1 MSAIELPSPVGRVA
15 LVTGAGR
22 GIGKEIALALGR
34 AGIDVAVTARSTG
47 EIGAVAAEIQALG
60 RRAVAVPCDVTDSE
74 QVTGMVAAVRER
86 LGPVTILVNNAGQG
100 RSQKFVDHPDM
111 LWHQMIAVNLH
122 SVYYV
127 SKAVVPMMLESG
139 WGRIINIGSIA
150 SKAGARYLAAYTAA
164 KHGVLG
170 LTRALAAEF
179 VKNNITVN
187 AVCPGYLDTPMTA
200 ASVANIVAR
209 TGMSEAEARAT
220 LANVSPQQRLIQP
233 DEVVAVVMLLV
244 SEAARGINGQGI
256 NVDGGAVMF

>member
-1 MSAIELPSPVGRVA
+1 MPSIELPAPAGRIA

-22 GIGKEIALALGR
+22 GIGKEIALALAR
-34 AGIDVAVTARSTG
+34 AGVDVGVTARSVA
-47 EIGAVAAEIQALG
+47 EIEVVAAEIQALG
-60 RRAVAVPCDVTDSE
+60 RQAVAVPCDVADATKVTRMVTIVGE
-74 QVTGMVAAVRER
+74 Q

-100 RSQKFVDHPDM
+100 LSHKFLDHPDA

-122 SVYYV
+122 STYYV
-127 SKAVVPMMLESG
+127 SKAVVPMMVEAG
-139 WGRIINIGSIA
+139 WGRIINIA
-150 SKAGARYLAAYTAA
+150 SVSSKVGARYLAAYTAA

-187 AVCPGYLDTPMTA
+187 AVCPGYVDTPMTD

-220 LANVSPQQRLIQP
+220 LANMSPQQRLIQP
-233 DEVVAVVMLLV
+233 EEVAAVVMLLV
-244 SEAARGINGQGI
+244 SEVARGINGQAI